1 MATWQVARLGW
12 LTLLAAGPCWGGCRA
27 AQAEGGHWGFST
39 VGQSGKRTWP
49 EWPEW
54 PEIAG
59 SKRFQ
64 ANGSRKQ

>member
-1 MATWQVARLGW
+1 MVSKFVALC
-12 LTLLAAGPCWGGCRA
+12 LLI
-27 AQAEGGHWGFST
+27 GFEDEDDGSM
-39 VGQSGKRTWP
+39 SGKRTWP